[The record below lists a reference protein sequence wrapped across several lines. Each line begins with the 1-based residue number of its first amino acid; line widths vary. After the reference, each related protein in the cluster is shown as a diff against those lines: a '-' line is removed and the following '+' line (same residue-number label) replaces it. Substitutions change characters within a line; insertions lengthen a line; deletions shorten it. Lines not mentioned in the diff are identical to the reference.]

1 MLNHMAMKFDFA
13 AEAPKKVPRPTP
25 RVKPDES
32 GVIQLTPEDI
42 LPNAD
47 EVELSPE
54 DVEDDTEDEVDVDL
68 TGLESRERPVV
79 VGAASEASMEHPD
92 RNEDSYYATLDSSM
106 VADGMGSVP
115 GGEVA
120 SMIACDTMRCLK
132 EGKAGDSTNKFISD
146 AMEAYGQQTG
156 AESLERMKTFF
167 SSENKQSSK
176 EDAESSVAAMFQVM
190 DSAITKWK
198 NSDPEIMKKVE
209 EKSKAKGATGEDL
222 QKEVKR
228 NFDTLGTTASMMQL
242 WTDAEG
248 KKQVTFGSIGDSR
261 IYRLRGGE
269 LKRMTRDD
277 SFIQALSDAGIIGL
291 DEDTGHMVKL
301 DDIRRALK
309 DHPEW
314 QSQQKMKRNYLYLN
328 ILASLKMDELP
339 IGKIRNQ
346 MLQNLGGAD
355 RIKKEFGLDLEPN
368 ISTEEAEE
376 GDVYINATDGL
387 LDNKTD
393 AEILEGM
400 QSSSDPEAAAKSLAL
415 KAKLKSG
422 SDEPGAKKDDITVVV
437 TAT

>member
-1 MLNHMAMKFDFA
+1 MAMQFD
-13 AEAPKKVPRPTP
+13 APLKVPRPTP

-42 LPNAD
+42 LATAD

-54 DVEDDTEDEVDVDL
+54 DLEDDTETEVDVDL

-120 SMIACDTMRCLK
+120 SMIACDTMRRLK
-132 EGKAGDSTNKFISD
+132 EGKAGDSTNKLISE
-146 AMEAYGQQTG
+146 AMEAYGQQAG
-156 AESLERMKTFF
+156 AENLEKMKTFF
-167 SSENKQSSK
+167 GGESRQSNK
-176 EDAESSVAAMFQVM
+176 EDAEGSVVAMFRIM

-209 EKSKAKGATGEDL
+209 EKAKAKGATGEEL
-222 QKEVKR
+222 QKDVKR
-228 NFDTLGTTASMMQL
+228 NFDTLGTTASMMQF

-248 KKQVTFGSIGDSR
+248 KKQATFGSIGDSR

-277 SFIQALSDAGIIGL
+277 SFIQALGDAGIIGL
-291 DEDTGHMVKL
+291 DEDPGRMVKL
-301 DDIRRALK
+301 DDIRRVLK
-309 DHPEW
+309 EHPEW
-314 QSQQKMKRNYLYLN
+314 QNQQKMKRNFQYLS

-368 ISTEEAEE
+368 ISTEEVEE
-376 GDVYINATDGL
+376 GDVYLNASDGL

-393 AEILEGM
+393 AEILEGLR
-400 QSSSDPEAAAKSLAL
+400 SSSDPEAAAKSLVL

-422 SDEPGAKKDDITVVV
+422 SDEPGAKKDDITTVV